1 MVGRKLSIEQP
12 VSRQGT
18 VASAKRLQIQL
29 SIQETAG
36 FTKTKTCIAYIETHC
51 GQCIIRVFPTP
62 HLNMPLQVLRI
73 PGTFGVLQAG
83 LLYST
88 SEVFLR
94 CLHLQYGLFG
104 GDLVS
109 GPFHACP

>member
-1 MVGRKLSIEQP
+1 MVGRKLSIEPP

-36 FTKTKTCIAYIETHC
+36 FTKTCIAYIETHC
-51 GQCIIRVFPTP
+51 GQCIIRVFPKT
-62 HLNMPLQVLRI
+62 HLNIPLQVLRI
-73 PGTFGVLQAG
+73 PGTFVVLPAG
-83 LLYST
+83 LLHST

-94 CLHLQYGLFG
+94 CLHLQHGLFG
-104 GDLVS
+104 GDLI
-109 GPFHACP
+109 G